1 MPGTYESKAADP
13 SDAAVVETVLRGS
26 TDAFAVLVQRYQRRL
41 YNYLFRFTHHKEDC
55 EDLVE
60 ETFVAAFQKL
70 KTCRTP
76 ERFASWLFAIAHNMG
91 VNQWRKRKRTGN
103 FTQELDEVVAATVPD
118 KRLSPHEL
126 SVRGEDAR
134 RLELALQQLSP
145 KYRSALLLYYYED
158 LSYQEISVSL
168 GISLD
173 LVKTHLFRAKRA
185 LLKELGTPSSAKG
198 AVASGNLK
206 SPVLLAVRLNPSSP
220 WK

>member
-1 MPGTYESKAADP
+1 MSSSTDAEVV
-13 SDAAVVETVLRGS
+13 AAVVQGDTN
-26 TDAFAVLVQRYQRRL
+26 AFATLVQRYQQRL

-60 ETFVAAFQKL
+60 ETFAAAFQKL
-70 KTCRTP
+70 QTCRTP
-76 ERFASWLFAIAHNMG
+76 ERFASWLFAIAHNFG
-91 VNQWRKRKRTGN
+91 VNQWRKRKRASN

-118 KRLSPHEL
+118 KGLSPHEL
-126 SVRGEDAR
+126 SVRQEDAR

-145 KYRSALLLYYYED
+145 KYRSVLLLYYYED
-158 LSYQEISVSL
+158 LAYQEISATL

-185 LLKELGTPSSAKG
+185 LLKELETE
-198 AVASGNLK
+198 ASGKRGFGGGKLNA
-206 SPVLLAVRLNPSSP
+206 PVLLAVRLNPASP